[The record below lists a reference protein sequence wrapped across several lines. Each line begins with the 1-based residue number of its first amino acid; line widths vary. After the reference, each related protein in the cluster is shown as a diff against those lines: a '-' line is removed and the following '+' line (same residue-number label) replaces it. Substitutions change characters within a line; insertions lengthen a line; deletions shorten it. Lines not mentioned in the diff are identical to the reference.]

1 MPQVTLKGKIFDARP
16 DRIDL
21 RDRKYQPRL
30 RSLPPQFP
38 DTSFIQEHFAN
49 YAEANLILDQGEEG
63 ACTGFGLAAVINY
76 LRWRQALENDKEIPE
91 KVSERM
97 LYHLAR
103 HYDEWPGEDYEGSS
117 CRGAMKGWHR
127 HGVCLETTWPYRDAK
142 KRVAFVEPKPGW
154 DAQAAIC
161 PLGAYYRVNK
171 DSITD
176 MQSALYEVGA
186 LLASGDVH
194 SGWFPRSNKWPLTGE
209 KMAYIKLPQ
218 IIRNTGGHAFALVGY
233 TKEGFIVQNSWG
245 PSWGTQGF
253 AILTYPDWVKHGKDA
268 WVAVLGAPMIGGK
281 SRRYQTPK
289 SDTTSSSTPDQLF
302 GLFNT
307 EPAPPTRRQPEVEP
321 WSHDTVYDHS
331 IILGNNGTV
340 LNRSLIRE
348 SALDS
353 LQDVVLANPR
363 SWLEKSANKKIVF
376 YAHGG
381 LNSEEASMNR
391 IRILAPYF
399 KANGLYP
406 IFFSWRTGFL
416 ESLVNITGDA
426 IGGIE
431 PQGAW
436 KDIWDSVKNAAKDAK
451 DRAIEAACQNLLVKA
466 VWSEM
471 KQNARLAAKLKTPT
485 LGIVA
490 DTLLS
495 LKAQYPKIEIH
506 LMGHSAGSI
515 LLGYFLDVLRDRK
528 MRVNTCTLL
537 APACTVRFALNHYKP
552 VMGYRGI
559 LKKSDLTIE
568 MLNDE
573 RELAD
578 SVGPYSKSLLYL
590 VSRALEDYHRTP
602 LLGMANAWNPKTKD
616 SWHPDLQD
624 TVTEWQKFWGTSPK
638 PKYHSGT
645 HVSDGVEKIPLAHG
659 SFDNDVTTMTRTL
672 TRIRGRK
679 LRFRI
684 ENLQGF

>member
-1 MPQVTLKGKIFDARP
+1 MPTVTLKGKNFDARP

-21 RDRKYQPRL
+21 RDREYQPRL
-30 RSLPPQFP
+30 RSLPHQFP
-38 DTSFIQEHFAN
+38 DASFIQQHFTN
-49 YAEANLILDQGEEG
+49 YAEADLILDQGKEG

-76 LRWRQALENDKEIPE
+76 LRWRQALEKDAPIPS

-97 LYHLAR
+97 LYHLAK

-127 HGVCLETTWPYRDAK
+127 HGVCLETTWPYRDANK
-142 KRVAFVEPKPGW
+142 KVAFMEPQPGW
-154 DAQAAIC
+154 DDQAATC

-186 LLASGDVH
+186 LLVSGDVH
-194 SGWFPRSNKWPLTGE
+194 SGWFPRSNKWPTIE
-209 KMAYIKLPQ
+209 EMAYIELPKA
-218 IIRNTGGHAFALVGY
+218 IRNQGGHAFALVGY
-233 TKEGFIVQNSWG
+233 TEKGFIVQNSWG

-253 AILTYPDWVKHGKDA
+253 AILTYPDWIKHGMDA
-268 WVAVLGAPMIGGK
+268 WVAVLGAPMVGGK

-289 SDTTSSSTPDQLF
+289 SRSSSSQTPAQLF
-302 GLFNT
+302 GLFNAKT
-307 EPAPPTRRQPEVEP
+307 DTSIRRHQEVEP

-331 IILGNNGTV
+331 IVLGNNGTV

-353 LQDVVLANPR
+353 LQDIVLANPR
-363 SWLEKSANKKIVF
+363 SWLEKGNKKIVL

-381 LNSEEASMNR
+381 LNSEEAAMDR
-391 IRILAPYF
+391 TRILAPYF

-426 IGGIE
+426 LGDIE

-436 KDIWDSVKNAAKDAK
+436 KDIWDSVKHAAQEAK
-451 DRAIEAACQNLLVKA
+451 DRAIEAACQSLLVKA

-471 KQNARLAAKLKTPT
+471 KQNARAAAKLKTPT

-495 LKAQYPKIEIH
+495 LKAQYPKAEIH
-506 LMGHSAGSI
+506 LIGHSAGSI
-515 LLGYFLDVLRDRK
+515 LLGYFLDSLVERK
-528 MRVNTCTLL
+528 MHINSCTLF

-552 VMGYRGI
+552 AIGTRGV
-559 LKKSDLTIE
+559 LRKSDLTIDI
-568 MLNDE
+568 LNDE

-578 SVGPYSKSLLYL
+578 SVGPYGKSLLYL
-590 VSRALEDYHRTP
+590 VSRALEDYHKTP
-602 LLGMANAWNPKTKD
+602 LLGMANAWNPKAKD

-624 TVTEWQKFWGTSPK
+624 TVTEWQKFWSTGTK
-638 PKYHSGT
+638 PKQHAGT
-645 HVSDGVEKIPLAHG
+645 HVSDGVQKIPLAHG
-659 SFDNDVTTMTRTL
+659 SFDNDVVTMTRTL
-672 TRIRGRK
+672 KRILGKK
-679 LRFRI
+679 LKYPI

>member
-1 MPQVTLKGKIFDARP
+1 MPTVKVKGKIFDARP

-21 RDRKYQPRL
+21 RDREYTPRL

-38 DTSFIQEHFAN
+38 DESAIQQHLKN
-49 YAEANLILDQGEEG
+49 YAKADLILDQGVEG

-76 LRWRQALENDKEIPE
+76 LRWRQALEHEAPISP

-97 LYHLAR
+97 LYHLAKQ
-103 HYDEWPGEDYEGSS
+103 YDEWPGEDYEGSS

-127 HGVCLETTWPYRDAK
+127 HGVCLETTWPFRDANDN
-142 KRVAFVEPKPGW
+142 VAFIAPKPGW
-154 DAQAAIC
+154 DDEAANC
-161 PLGAYYRVNK
+161 PLGAYYRVHK

-186 LLASGDVH
+186 LLVSADVH
-194 SGWFPRSNKWPLTGE
+194 TGWFPKANKFPTID
-209 KMAYIKLPQ
+209 KMAYIKLPKR
-218 IIRNTGGHAFALVGY
+218 IRDQGGHAFALVGY
-233 TKEGFIVQNSWG
+233 TEMGFIVQNSWG
-245 PSWGTQGF
+245 PSWGTNGF
-253 AILTYPDWVKHGKDA
+253 AVLTYPDWIKHGMDA
-268 WVAVLGAPMIGGK
+268 WVAVLGAPMVGGR

-289 SDTTSSSTPDQLF
+289 SLVASTNEPAQAF
-302 GLFNT
+302 GLFKSQ
-307 EPAPPTRRQPEVEP
+307 ALDSTRTNPEVEP
-321 WSHDTVYDHS
+321 WDLDTAYDHS
-331 IILGNNGTV
+331 IVLGNNGTV

-353 LQDVVLANPR
+353 LQDIVLANPR
-363 SWLEKSANKKIVF
+363 SWLKQGNKKIVL

-381 LNSEEASMNR
+381 LNSEEAAMAR
-391 IRILAPYF
+391 IRIFAPYF

-426 IGGIE
+426 LGGIE

-436 KDIWDSVKNAAKDAK
+436 KDIWESVKDAAKEAK

-471 KQNARLAAKLKTPT
+471 KQNARAAAKLKTPT
-485 LGIVA
+485 LGMVA

-495 LKAQYPKIEIH
+495 LKAQYPKAEIH

-515 LLGYFLDVLRDRK
+515 LLGYFLDILVERK
-528 MRVNTCTLL
+528 MHVDSCTLF

-552 VMGYRGI
+552 AIQARGV
-559 LKKSDLTIE
+559 LRKSDLTIE
-568 MLNDE
+568 LLHDE

-578 SVGPYSKSLLYL
+578 SVGPYGKSLLYL
-590 VSRALEDYHRTP
+590 VSRALEDYHKTP
-602 LLGMANAWNPKTKD
+602 LLGMANAWSPKAKD

-624 TVTEWQKFWGTSPK
+624 TVTEWQKFWNTGTK
-638 PKYHSGT
+638 PKQHTGT
-645 HVSDGVEKIPLAHG
+645 HVSDGVQKIPLAHG
-659 SFDNDVTTMTRTL
+659 SFDNDVATMTRTIK
-672 TRIRGRK
+672 RILGK
-679 LRFRI
+679 NLKFPI